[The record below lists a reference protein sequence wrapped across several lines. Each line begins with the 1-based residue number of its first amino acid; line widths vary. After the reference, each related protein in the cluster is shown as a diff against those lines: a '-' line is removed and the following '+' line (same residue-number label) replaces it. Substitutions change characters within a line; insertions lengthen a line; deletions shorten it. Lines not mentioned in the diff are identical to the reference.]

1 MDEQNNNNQPQDKI
15 NKLEQSVELLTK
27 LVTQLAQNKEEKS
40 EPKVEN
46 KEERDPYKE
55 ALNKEEELK
64 KIKEEAKK
72 EIIFADKVN
81 NFGSRYSHLKEEDI
95 NMILSSCKNEDNN
108 FIAMKYLDL
117 SFQDDNIKNGMPLK
131 LKNKIAKFNSFN
143 QKEKIEHV
151 KEYFEVL
158 DEVIEIQNNM
168 EAVRHSLQNKNSV
181 SNKQKIGIDLMQLAT
196 DKYSK
201 QKIEKV
207 G

>member
-1 MDEQNNNNQPQDKI
+1 MDEQNNNQPQDKI

-27 LVTQLAQNKEEKS
+27 LVTQLAQNKEEKI
-40 EPKVEN
+40 EPRVEN

-81 NFGSRYSHLKEEDI
+81 NFSSKYSHLKEEDI

-117 SFQDDNIKNGMPLK
+117 SFQGDNLKNGMPLK
-131 LKNKIAKFNSFN
+131 LKNKIDKFNSFN

-168 EAVRHSLQNKNSV
+168 EAVRHSLQGKNSV

>member
-1 MDEQNNNNQPQDKI
+1 MEEQNNQPQDKI

-27 LVTQLAQNKEEKS
+27 LVTQLVQNKEEKV
-40 EPKVEN
+40 EPKVEE

-55 ALNKEEELK
+55 ALSKEEELK
-64 KIKEEAKK
+64 RIKEEAKK
-72 EIIFADKVN
+72 ELIFVEKVN
-81 NFGSRYSHLKEEDI
+81 NFGSRYSHLEAEIVERVFHSCSKEEDAFKGAK
-95 NMILSSCKNEDNN
+95 LLEE
-108 FIAMKYLDL
+108 
-117 SFQDDNIKNGMPLK
+117 SFKVESLKQGIPLK
-131 LKNKIAKFNSFN
+131 LKNKIDKFNNFT
-143 QKEKIEHV
+143 QKEKVENA

-168 EAVRHSLQNKNSV
+168 EAVRHSLQSKNSV

>member
-1 MDEQNNNNQPQDKI
+1 MDEQNINQPQDKI

-27 LVTQLAQNKEEKS
+27 LVTQLVQNKEEKT
-40 EPKVEN
+40 EPKVEE
-46 KEERDPYKE
+46 KADRDPYKE
-55 ALNKEEELK
+55 ALNKEEEMK
-64 KIKEEAKK
+64 RIKEEAKK
-72 EIIFADKVN
+72 ELIFVDKVN
-81 NFGSRYSHLKEEDI
+81 NFGSRYSHLKEEDVA
-95 NMILSSCKNEDNN
+95 LVFSSCEKEEDA
-108 FIAMKYLDL
+108 FKGAKLLEL
-117 SFQDDNIKNGMPLK
+117 SFKSESLKNGIPLK
-131 LKNKIAKFNSFN
+131 LKNKIDKFNNFT
-143 QKEKIEHV
+143 QKEKVENA

-168 EAVRHSLQNKNSV
+168 EAVRHSLQSKNSV

>member
-1 MDEQNNNNQPQDKI
+1 MDEQNNGQPQDKI

-27 LVTQLAQNKEEKS
+27 LVTQLVQNKEEKAES
-40 EPKVEN
+40 KVEE
-46 KEERDPYKE
+46 KAERDPYKE

-72 EIIFADKVN
+72 ELIFVDKVN
-81 NFGSRYSHLKEEDI
+81 NFGGRYSHLKEEDVA
-95 NMILSSCKNEDNN
+95 LVFSSCEKEEDS
-108 FIAMKYLDL
+108 FKGAKLLEL
-117 SFQDDNIKNGMPLK
+117 SFKSESLKNGIPLK
-131 LKNKIAKFNSFN
+131 LKNKIDKFNNFT
-143 QKEKIEHV
+143 QKEKVENA

-168 EAVRHSLQNKNSV
+168 EAVRHSLQSKNSV

>member
-1 MDEQNNNNQPQDKI
+1 MDEQNNGQPQDKI

-27 LVTQLAQNKEEKS
+27 LVTQLAQSKEEKA
-40 EPKVEN
+40 EPRVES

-72 EIIFADKVN
+72 ELIFVDKVN

-95 NMILSSCKNEDNN
+95 ALVFSSCEKEEDS
-108 FIAMKYLDL
+108 FKGAKLLEL
-117 SFQDDNIKNGMPLK
+117 SFKSESLKNGIPLK
-131 LKNKIAKFNSFN
+131 LKNKIDKFNNFT
-143 QKEKIEHV
+143 QKEKVENA

-168 EAVRHSLQNKNSV
+168 EAVRHSLQSKNSV